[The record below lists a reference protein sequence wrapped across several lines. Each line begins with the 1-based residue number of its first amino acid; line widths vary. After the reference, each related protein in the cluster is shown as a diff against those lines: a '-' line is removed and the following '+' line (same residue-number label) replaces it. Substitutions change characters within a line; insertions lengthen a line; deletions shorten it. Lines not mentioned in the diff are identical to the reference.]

1 MRFLNPISVV
11 TSRIMKL
18 WPECQPEESRPPK
31 GCPEDIYISHIHIC
45 IYIYIYTYIYIWN
58 LRVDPKQGFYII
70 FAVQFLTRL
79 IPMCPW
85 NIVWQVGTR
94 RIMDDVPEEMHGI
107 FCMSASLGESRI
119 LSRML
124 VCGSVLLQPMLCSS
138 LHHSSNL
145 HKCSVANLKNA
156 L

>member
-1 MRFLNPISVV
+1 MHTYNHMCLMCVWCECTYTYINILLNA
-11 TSRIMKL
+11 RILNTYPVPM
-18 WPECQPEESRPPK
+18 CVYR
-31 GCPEDIYISHIHIC
+31 
-45 IYIYIYTYIYIWN
+45 YIYIWN

-70 FAVQFLTRL
+70 FAVQFWTRL

-85 NIVWQVGTR
+85 DFVWQVGTR

-124 VCGSVLLQPMLCSS
+124 VCGSVLLQPSLLTHQQSTQMLCSS
-138 LHHSSNL
+138 LHDSRNL
-145 HKCSVANLKNA
+145 NKCSVAIYTNA